1 MARLPRIAILS
12 AVALFTWSGFA
23 GAQSPGP
30 NPPPAAGAR
39 AAAPASPCLTISP
52 QSLYFGEQRLGTES
66 PPQAVTLTN
75 QSNSK
80 VDLGL
85 SVSGDFELMT
95 PPAAPLAAG
104 KSTAAVVRFK
114 PGREGTAPGVL
125 TLTVRSGCTGG
136 QMVRL
141 WGITPG
147 WLGVICSNARLADI
161 LLAAALCLL
170 YWLAMVVVRWNRVAM
185 PSRFVLRGQIAS
197 VKAELK
203 TLQQAAPPPPP
214 PTHAADLLGA
224 AQSVIDG
231 SRAVSGNRL
240 RADRES
246 APRVRS
252 RPARARRRPPVPCAG
267 ERREDDASRAIAAAQ
282 PTARSARPGPIG
294 HL

>member
-1 MARLPRIAILS
+1 MPVPPSVPLALAKLAWCATLRRQRRNFGQMSVQRDSAAGSGACPELRLAGENLMARLPRIAILS

-170 YWLAMVVVRWNRVAM
+170 YWLAMVVVRW
-185 PSRFVLRGQIAS
+185 
-197 VKAELK
+197 
-203 TLQQAAPPPPP
+203 
-214 PTHAADLLGA
+214 
-224 AQSVIDG
+224 
-231 SRAVSGNRL
+231 
-240 RADRES
+240 
-246 APRVRS
+246 
-252 RPARARRRPPVPCAG
+252 
-267 ERREDDASRAIAAAQ
+267 
-282 PTARSARPGPIG
+282 
-294 HL
+294 